1 MNAAA
6 FAKKSWP
13 LLMLAMTA
21 CCTSC
26 KTPTPTTSETQ
37 KLYGL
42 PRSMAVLKGTEIQ
55 TTAGIVVVPEDTVLW
70 SHGAFT
76 EQVERA
82 LRITSGDK

>member
-1 MNAAA
+1 
-6 FAKKSWP
+6 
-13 LLMLAMTA
+13 
-21 CCTSC
+21 
-26 KTPTPTTSETQ
+26 
-37 KLYGL
+37 
-42 PRSMAVLKGTEIQ
+42 MAVTKGTEIQ